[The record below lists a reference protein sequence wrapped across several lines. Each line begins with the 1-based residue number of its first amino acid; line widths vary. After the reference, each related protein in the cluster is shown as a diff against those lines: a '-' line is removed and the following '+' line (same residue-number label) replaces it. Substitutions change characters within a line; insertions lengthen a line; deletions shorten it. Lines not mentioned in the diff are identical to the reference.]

1 MLPTTLTASTLI
13 EFKLL
18 ESSFNKPEEGIG
30 GSKKEDAA
38 PPEEENPLDSGV
50 GRLLLEC
57 FCRSMGVGVAGE
69 CNDVLHWPGL
79 VGIVAIFNGGGASA
93 ASSTL

>member
-13 EFKLL
+13 EFKLIV
-18 ESSFNKPEEGIG
+18 SSFNKPEGIG
-30 GSKKEDAA
+30 GSKKEFGS

-57 FCRSMGVGVAGE
+57 LSKSIGVGVAGE
-69 CNDVLHWPGL
+69 CSDVLHWPGL
-79 VGIVAIFNGGGASA
+79 IGAVVIFNGGGASA